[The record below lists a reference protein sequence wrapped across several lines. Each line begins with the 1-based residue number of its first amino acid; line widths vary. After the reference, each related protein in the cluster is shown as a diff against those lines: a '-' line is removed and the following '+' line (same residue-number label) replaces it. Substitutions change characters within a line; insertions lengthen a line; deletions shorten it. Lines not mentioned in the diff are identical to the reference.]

1 MKNRLLELC
10 MVKNINTVDEV
21 VNLIGINRD
30 DAVALLNKDN
40 NAIIKEETI
49 SKCLSYFDVSYE
61 YFTCIVD

>member
-1 MKNRLLELC
+1 MRNRLLELC
-10 MVKNINTVDEV
+10 MTKNINTVDEV

-49 SKCLSYFDVSYE
+49 NKCLKYFDCSFE
-61 YFTCIVD
+61 YFTCLVD